1 MLRPI
6 EGKKT
11 FPHDPALRGY
21 QPLYH
26 EGETNHCP
34 ACGRS
39 HWYVGR
45 LSAEC
50 GFCGTA
56 LALAEAGMT
65 GAGLFQTRIPTRHAR
80 GEPWLE
86 EAA

>member
-1 MLRPI
+1 MLRSI
-6 EGKKT
+6 EGRSL
-11 FPHDPALRGY
+11 PHDPALRGF

-26 EGETNHCP
+26 QDEVNRCP
-34 ACGRS
+34 GCGRS

-56 LALAEAGMT
+56 LALADTGMT
-65 GAGLFQTRIPTRHAR
+65 GAGLFQRFHPTRRLR
-80 GEPWLE
+80 GESPLD